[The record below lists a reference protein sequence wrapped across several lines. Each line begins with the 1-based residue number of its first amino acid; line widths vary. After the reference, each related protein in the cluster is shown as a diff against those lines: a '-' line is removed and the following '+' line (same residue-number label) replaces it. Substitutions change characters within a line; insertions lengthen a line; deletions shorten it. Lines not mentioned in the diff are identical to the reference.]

1 MWPCCWTCVSLLLHN
16 GGCVA
21 GTLSAKAV
29 VVPIED
35 GKNGETARG

>member
-16 GGCVA
+16 GGCAAWDSV
-21 GTLSAKAV
+21 LKP

-35 GKNGETARG
+35 GKNGETARR